1 MQVVTV
7 DDSCETSPS
16 LTTWVSNLQLTIEDR
31 RVLTGGK
38 WLTANHIS
46 AASSLLKQ
54 SFPNQNGLCDT
65 TYLAEKLEWPS
76 TPHKFVQIIHV
87 GGCHWACLSNKLI
100 ENETHVVEHF
110 NSMHTEPGYTIKE
123 QACTIL
129 HCDQSLLTIRVVNVQ
144 CQQGGDNCGLFAVAM
159 AFDLCEERDPFLCS
173 YDETL
178 MRSHL
183 EDCFEQECIT
193 RFPQDEVKA
202 RQRTRGSLSK

>member
-1 MQVVTV
+1 VQVVTV
-7 DDSCETSPS
+7 DDNYETRLF

-31 RVLTGGK
+31 RVFTDGK

-65 TYLAEKLEWPS
+65 TYLAEKLEWSS
-76 TPHKFVQIIHV
+76 TPHKFVQIIHA

-100 ENETHVVEHF
+100 ENETHVVELF
-110 NSMHTEPGYTIKE
+110 DSMHTEPGYTKE

-129 HCDQSLLTIRVVNVQ
+129 CCDKSLLTIRVVNVQ

-159 AFDLCEERDPFLCS
+159 AFDLCEARDTSLCS
-173 YDETL
+173 YDET
-178 MRSHL
+178 
-183 EDCFEQECIT
+183 
-193 RFPQDEVKA
+193 DEI
-202 RQRTRGSLSK
+202 SP